1 MGISRWLHQPQYTFN
16 AVERYLAIFKPFS
29 SNLRLNEENIKKQF
43 SHYLDFKQSL
53 RLSGIFPSRIESK
66 NVVYFLRWTVGL
78 GTNLSEQYLLS
89 ILDQYSV
96 LRNRER
102 IK

>member
-1 MGISRWLHQPQYTFN
+1 MVSSASIHIYRCRKVSRHIQTFQLEF
-16 AVERYLAIFKPFS
+16 ALKRREYQK
-29 SNLRLNEENIKKQF
+29 SNCSNF
-43 SHYLDFKQSL
+43 DFKQSL
-53 RLSGIFPSRIESK
+53 RLSGIFPSRMESR

-89 ILDQYSV
+89 ILDHYSV
-96 LRNRER
+96 LCNRER